1 MKQIKV
7 NGLLVWDDEYFQ
19 RGDFA
24 RREPVI
30 DPDEA
35 GDALVAAVLRHPDRA
50 DALQRAFV
58 ERQPQENGHVRTGSR

>member
-24 RREPVI
+24 RRPAQI
-30 DPDEA
+30 DADEA
-35 GDALVAAVLRHPDRA
+35 GDALVSACVRHPARA
-50 DALQRAFV
+50 DALLRAFEQ
-58 ERQPQENGHVRTGSR
+58 ERQPQQVTK